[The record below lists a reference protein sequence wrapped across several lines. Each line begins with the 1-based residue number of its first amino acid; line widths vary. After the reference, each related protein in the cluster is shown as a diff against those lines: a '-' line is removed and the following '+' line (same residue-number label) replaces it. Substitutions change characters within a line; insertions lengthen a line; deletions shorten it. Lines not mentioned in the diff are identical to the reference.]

1 MESRFTS
8 FVGGPTGPWKIVSL
22 RAVCGDGIPQASHL
36 ELRDGLN
43 EVEDATWQL
52 RGVASNL
59 RYTQESERKA
69 LAAVQPALGRAE
81 ARCAALIP
89 IRKTAAWWLLA
100 QDERRAIVEEQSRHI
115 AIGMAYLPAVARKLF
130 HARDLGEPFDFLT
143 WFEFAPEH
151 AAGFDA
157 LLQALRASPEWDY
170 VDREVDIRLARVR

>member
-8 FVGGPTGPWKIVSL
+8 FVGGPTGPWKIVSV
-22 RAVCGDGIPQASHL
+22 RAISGDAMPAASHL
-36 ELRDGLN
+36 DLREGLN
-43 EVEDATWQL
+43 EVEDVAWQL

-59 RYTQESERKA
+59 RYTQEGERKA
-69 LAAVQPALGRAE
+69 LAAIQAGLGRPE
-81 ARCAALIP
+81 ARFAALIP

-100 QDERRAIVEEQSRHI
+100 QDERRAIIEEQSRHI
-115 AIGMAYLPAVARKLF
+115 AIGMDYLPAVARKLF

-151 AAGFDA
+151 ATAFDA

-170 VDREVDIRLARVR
+170 VDREVEIRLERTR

>member
-8 FVGGPTGPWKIVSL
+8 FVGGPTGPWKIVSI
-22 RAVCGDGIPQASHL
+22 RAICGDSLPSASHL
-36 ELRDGLN
+36 ELREGLN
-43 EVEDATWQL
+43 DVEDIAWQL

-59 RYTQESERKA
+59 RYTHEGERKA
-69 LAAVQPALGRAE
+69 LAAVQPALGRPE

-100 QDERRAIVEEQSRHI
+100 QDERRAIIEEQSRHI
-115 AIGMAYLPAVARKLF
+115 AIGMEYLPAVARKLF

-151 AAGFDA
+151 AASFDR
-157 LLQALRASPEWDY
+157 LLAALRASPEWDY
-170 VDREVDIRLARVR
+170 VDREVEIRLERAG

>member
-8 FVGGPTGPWKIVSL
+8 FVGGPTGPWKVVSI
-22 RAVCGDGIPQASHL
+22 RAISGDGLPSASHL
-36 ELRDGLN
+36 DLYDGLN
-43 EVEDATWQL
+43 EVEDVAWQL
-52 RGVASNL
+52 RGVTSNL
-59 RYTQESERKA
+59 RYTQDTERKA
-69 LAAVQPALGRAE
+69 LAAVQPGLGRAE

-100 QDERRAIVEEQSRHI
+100 QDERRAIIEEQSRHI

-143 WFEFAPEH
+143 WFEFAPYH

-157 LLQALRASPEWDY
+157 LLAALRASPEWDY
-170 VDREVDIRLARVR
+170 VDREVEIRLERVR